1 MKIDKNTFYIYV
13 FLSFFSLVSCVNI
26 EYYELDDYLPY
37 AEQYRPFPK
46 IKTKG
51 ENNSGT
57 LTYPNVNTILQSY
70 VVTANMNDAW
80 NRMMNSCTQNGRREF
95 GFWICYDHEN
105 QSFWCCDM
113 DSGPMVSYLDGG
125 YVNLRELKTAKQ
137 RTQACAFF
145 HTHTSF
151 HLASTTCSRLTGPS
165 TDDISLANNIFK
177 VPGILYDYP
186 KPNIWGGHPV
196 DKQYITYTFGPNQR
210 APHSN

>member
-37 AEQYRPFPK
+37 AEQYRPFPR

-80 NRMMNSCTQNGRREF
+80 NRMMNSCTQNGRRKF
-95 GFWICYDHEN
+95 GF
-105 QSFWCCDM
+105 
-113 DSGPMVSYLDGG
+113 
-125 YVNLRELKTAKQ
+125 
-137 RTQACAFF
+137 
-145 HTHTSF
+145 
-151 HLASTTCSRLTGPS
+151 
-165 TDDISLANNIFK
+165 
-177 VPGILYDYP
+177 
-186 KPNIWGGHPV
+186 
-196 DKQYITYTFGPNQR
+196 
-210 APHSN
+210 